1 MRQMLL
7 PVLALVVVAF
17 AAQAAAPPDALAAC
31 SLGHANVQVSNA
43 PNQAGA
49 VVNYSAPTLTPAMGN
64 TCGTVTCSPASG
76 SFFPLGGTPVTCTAS
91 GGAAVGFKIT
101 VVDTQPPTVTAPPN
115 QDKPTAPG
123 LPGATATFAPTASD
137 NAPGVRVACVPPSGF
152 FFPIGNTTVTC
163 TSTDAA
169 GNTAT
174 ATFQVRIADAEPPV
188 LRLPGDLSVLAD
200 AGQRERAIAYP
211 AATATDNSG
220 ATITPACT
228 PASGSVFALGRTTV
242 ACTAT
247 DAKGNSATGSFA
259 VDLIERLTI
268 AAPQAP
274 ALAGASPELSICGAN
289 PQRFARQR
297 AVRVCIQS
305 SAEGTVKGSAK
316 LTIAGVRKP
325 VALAEVSGPVKA
337 GGTAKLSLPIG
348 KRTRAAVTR
357 SLRRN
362 RRVRAAVKVSVS
374 DAAGAQSVVAFQVL
388 GSR

>member
-1 MRQMLL
+1 MRRSVLL
-7 PVLALVVVAF
+7 VLVLLAVAC
-17 AAQAAAPPDALAAC
+17 AAQGAAPPDALAVC
-31 SLGHANVQVSNA
+31 SLSHSNVQVSND

-49 VVNYSAPTLTPAMGN
+49 VVNYSAPTLTPPMGN

-76 SFFPLGGTPVTCTAS
+76 SFYPLGGTPVTCTAS

-101 VVDTQPPTVTAPPN
+101 VIDTQPPTVTAPPN

-123 LPGATATFAPTASD
+123 LPGTTATFTPTASD
-137 NAPGVRVACVPPSGF
+137 NAPGVRVACVPPSAS
-152 FFPIGNTTVTC
+152 FFPIGTTTVTC

-174 ATFQVRIADAEPPV
+174 ATFQVRIADTEPPV

-200 AGQRERAIAYP
+200 AGQRARAIAYP

-220 ATITPACT
+220 ATVTPACT
-228 PASGSVFALGRTTV
+228 PASGFVFALGRTPV

-247 DAKGNSATGSFA
+247 DPAGNAATGSFA
-259 VDLIERLTI
+259 VDLVERLGI
-268 AAPQAP
+268 AA
-274 ALAGASPELSICGAN
+274 PELSICGAN
-289 PQRFARQR
+289 PQRFVRQR
-297 AVRVCIQS
+297 SVRVCIRS
-305 SAEGTVKGSAK
+305 SARGTVRGSAR

-325 VALAEVSGPVKA
+325 VALAEVRAPVKA
-337 GGTAKLSLPIG
+337 GGRAKLRLPI
-348 KRTRAAVTR
+348 RARARAAITEA
-357 SLRRN
+357 LRQN

-374 DAAGAQSVVAFQVL
+374 DAAGGRSVVAFQVL

>member
-1 MRQMLL
+1 MRRTLL
-7 PVLALVVVAF
+7 LTLAVLAVAC
-17 AAQAAAPPDALAAC
+17 AAQGAAPSDVLAAC
-31 SLGHANVQVSNA
+31 SLSHANVQVSND

-49 VVNYSAPTLTPAMGN
+49 VVNYSAPTLTPPTGN

-137 NAPGVRVACVPPSGF
+137 NAPGVRVACSPPSSA
-152 FFPIGNTTVTC
+152 FFPIGTTTVTC
-163 TSTDAA
+163 TSTDGA

-174 ATFQVRIADAEPPV
+174 ATFQVRIHDTEAPV
-188 LRLPGDLSVLAD
+188 LRLPGDLSLLAD
-200 AGQRERAIAYP
+200 AGQLERAIAYP

-220 ATITPACT
+220 AAVTPTCT
-228 PASGSVFALGRTTV
+228 PASGFVFAVGRTSV

-247 DAKGNSATGSFA
+247 DPAGNTATGSFA
-259 VDLIERLTI
+259 VDLI
-268 AAPQAP
+268 APP
-274 ALAGASPELSICGAN
+274 KLSICGAN

-297 AVRVCIQS
+297 SVRVCIGS
-305 SAEGTVKGSAK
+305 SAQGTVTASAK

-325 VALAEVSGPVKA
+325 VALAEVSTPVSA
-337 GGTAKLSLPIG
+337 GGTAKLHLPVRA
-348 KRTRAAVTR
+348 RTRAAITR
-357 SLRRN
+357 ALRRH
-362 RRVRAAVKVSVS
+362 RRVRAAVTVSVS
-374 DAAGAQSVVAFQVL
+374 DATGGRGVVAFQVL